1 MDLDKDELEVTK
13 EMYKEYKE
21 LEDLKR
27 TAFKNYLI
35 RRNKNA
41 SRRYNKPIQ

>member
-1 MDLDKDELEVTK
+1 MDLDKEELEVTK
-13 EMYKEYKE
+13 EFYK
-21 LEDLKR
+21 R
-27 TAFKNYLI
+27 

>member
-27 TAFKNYLI
+27 TAFKNYLKQLF
-35 RRNKNA
+35 NKE
-41 SRRYNKPIQ
+41 K